1 MGCWGGLTS
10 DFSFLLLLPSLSS
23 PSAPHSTYYKV
34 LSLSPSKYFEF
45 IHFFLSRRLRE
56 ATWVQA
62 AIMSPL
68 DHLETLF
75 MVLLLPL
82 LQSSPHKAINII
94 KYDLSALMFRAALFK
109 IDKGGSDS
117 SVHGL
122 ING

>member
-1 MGCWGGLTS
+1 
-10 DFSFLLLLPSLSS
+10 
-23 PSAPHSTYYKV
+23 
-34 LSLSPSKYFEF
+34 
-45 IHFFLSRRLRE
+45 
-56 ATWVQA
+56 
-62 AIMSPL
+62 MSPL
-68 DHLETLF
+68 DHFETLF